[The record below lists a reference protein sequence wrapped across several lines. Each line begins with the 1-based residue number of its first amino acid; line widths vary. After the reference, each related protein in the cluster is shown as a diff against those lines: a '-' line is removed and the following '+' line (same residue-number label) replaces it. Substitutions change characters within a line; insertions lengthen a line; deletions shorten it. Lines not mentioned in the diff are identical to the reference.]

1 MAEAMT
7 LGKPVIGTDYSGNTE
22 FVRRDTAY
30 PIAYRLK
37 RLSPHDYIYTEGQV
51 WAEPDEVDC
60 AAAMVKVVSEPDDA
74 RRRAEAGK
82 AFIHERFGVDNV
94 ARLIDARLEEILNG
108 PDAVSRS

>member
-1 MAEAMT
+1 
-7 LGKPVIGTDYSGNTE
+7 
-22 FVRRDTAY
+22 
-30 PIAYRLK
+30 
-37 RLSPHDYIYTEGQV
+37 
-51 WAEPDEVDC
+51 
-60 AAAMVKVVSEPDDA
+60 MVKVVSEPDDA